1 MKKLKVFRLLTMT
14 VTFLALV
21 PVRECHIPGS
31 PTESRPLCAAQFSI
45 VNYVCSSLP
54 FVRRPPSLPA
64 HSDDDEEHGH
74 NGGRHRHHDRR
85 WENSDHEESCCR
97 WAKAVNSQCVCEL
110 LLLFRLPTFL
120 MRSSHQ
126 YTLAIGESCEVTYSC
141 GSFI

>member
-1 MKKLKVFRLLTMT
+1 MT

-21 PVRECHIPGS
+21 SVRECHIPGS

-45 VNYVCSSLP
+45 VNSVCSSLP
-54 FVRRPPSLPA
+54 FMRRPPSLPA
-64 HSDDDEEHGH
+64 HADNDEEEHGH
-74 NGGRHRHHDRR
+74 NGGRHRHRHHDRR
-85 WENSDHEESCCR
+85 REISDQEESCCR

-120 MRSSHQ
+120 MRPSHQ

-141 GSFI
+141 SGFI